1 MYNRG
6 KVKFLKKDS
15 VGDRFIILENG
26 EEKRVRNT
34 ENGKI
39 ITEDGYEYDDPNF
52 NEPKNEPLKEKK
64 RVSGYEKVIFL
75 NKDSVGD
82 IFIILENG
90 EEKRVRNIEDG
101 IITTEDGYTYNEPK
115 FNGPK
120 NNPVKKRVSGYE
132 KVIFLGQN
140 QYDDRYIRLDNG
152 EEKKVRNIE
161 DGIITTEDGY
171 TYNETTKTGGIRSMK
186 KTKKYISTRYGISN
200 KKMSSRKMSS
210 VKKPASQTKVNSLR
224 KAVNMLQNQSQQ
236 MAMTQSIA
244 GGSLYKGGNCGSA
257 KMTGG
262 RASSGTRRNKKKK
275 QYKW

>member
-101 IITTEDGYTYNEPK
+101 IITTEDGYTYNEP
-115 FNGPK
+115 
-120 NNPVKKRVSGYE
+120 
-132 KVIFLGQN
+132 
-140 QYDDRYIRLDNG
+140 
-152 EEKKVRNIE
+152 
-161 DGIITTEDGY
+161 
-171 TYNETTKTGGIRSMK
+171 TKTGGIRSMR
-186 KTKKYISTRYGISN
+186 KTKKYISTRYGRSN